1 MPILYALIRHSSTV
15 LCEVTAEGVEGDF
28 SALTR
33 LLLRRLPA
41 RPPSPAPS
49 SSSAEPS
56 LHSAYQ
62 AYLYD
67 QLVFHYVHQHD
78 LIALCVTDRAFP
90 REVAFAFLAQLHSSV
105 LSSPALPHPQTQQQQ
120 QQQQEAPSSPSSAS
134 LLSASLLSASSS
146 TSAPPPP
153 PSFHALYQPSL
164 SSLISHFNA
173 LSLPPPPDTVVA
185 QSMVHSID
193 RVVQRGQPIEVLV
206 QKVETMEA
214 RGIRFDRLPGA
225 ARDGAGGRRARKGHV
240 ERNARIAAVLCVF
253 VGAIGYVGLTLG
265 CGGVG
270 LQKCF

>member
-41 RPPSPAPS
+41 APPSPCTFLLPLLSRRCTPRTRRTCTISSCSTTCTSTTSSRCASQTAPS
-49 SSSAEPS
+49 PA
-56 LHSAYQ
+56 
-62 AYLYD
+62 
-67 QLVFHYVHQHD
+67 
-78 LIALCVTDRAFP
+78 R
-90 REVAFAFLAQLHSSV
+90 
-105 LSSPALPHPQTQQQQ
+105 SP
-120 QQQQEAPSSPSSAS
+120 SPSS
-134 LLSASLLSASSS
+134 LSSTPLSSRRPHCLRLSRSSS
-146 TSAPPPP
+146 RRHRCRHRLRRRSPRHCSLRRRRPPPSPPP

-193 RVVQRGQPIEVLV
+193 RVVERGQPIEVLV

-225 ARDGAGGRRARKGHV
+225 PRDGAGRTAREEG
-240 ERNARIAAVLCVF
+240 
-253 VGAIGYVGLTLG
+253 TLG
-265 CGGVG
+265 EERAHRSRAVRVRGSYRV
-270 LQKCF
+270 Q